1 MDSNLKLRGGH
12 VGNVML
18 HHPLG
23 AALGAVLLAAPCAWI
38 AHGAEGSAAAAF
50 MAFLGVV
57 MGAPLGAMLADS
69 ASSEG
74 VS

>member
-1 MDSNLKLRGGH
+1 MDSQLKLRGGH

-23 AALGAVLLAAPCAWI
+23 AILGGVLLAAPCAWI
-38 AHGAEGSAAAAF
+38 ANGAEGSAAGVF
-50 MAFLGVV
+50 MALLGLV

-69 ASSEG
+69 AHSE
-74 VS
+74 V